1 MKFSAAMTEI
11 HIWSSRRYNF
21 SSLSDQLNKNS
32 ILKRKFSKINVHF
45 RKPLNIGLFF
55 NIFHCNNKSK
65 NVIKLHLI
73 VIDDLDFIFGTTDR
87 IFVRII
93 WNLISSIQQ
102 SSSNSFI
109 ICSDFTSSR
118 EFSNENDD
126 HRRIRKIKARLDN
139 LAERHSE
146 YFSYFDHEDL
156 LEFPDYTDDRPLMI
170 KLNQSVVNT
179 LINDL
184 EESPLE
190 AFK

>member
-1 MKFSAAMTEI
+1 
-11 HIWSSRRYNF
+11 
-21 SSLSDQLNKNS
+21 
-32 ILKRKFSKINVHF
+32 
-45 RKPLNIGLFF
+45 LNIGLFF

-139 LAERHSE
+139 LAEKHSE

>member
-1 MKFSAAMTEI
+1 
-11 HIWSSRRYNF
+11 
-21 SSLSDQLNKNS
+21 L
-32 ILKRKFSKINVHF
+32 
-45 RKPLNIGLFF
+45 IG
-55 NIFHCNNKSK
+55 
-65 NVIKLHLI
+65 
-73 VIDDLDFIFGTTDR
+73 
-87 IFVRII
+87 
-93 WNLISSIQQ
+93 SIQQ

-109 ICSDFTSSR
+109 ICSDFTNSR

-139 LAERHSE
+139 LAEKYSE
-146 YFSYFDHEDL
+146 YFSYFGHEDL

-184 EESPLE
+184 EESPLK